1 MKNEWKNIDETTR
14 NRLEEAL
21 DQREMNSKPYSQE
34 WFEDGQIDEVAF
46 CENFL
51 QRMPLKCINGIF
63 FSYDGMLPDSEVA
76 VSYTHLT
83 LPTT

>member
-1 MKNEWKNIDETTR
+1 MRNEWKNIDETTR

-21 DQREMNSKPYSQE
+21 DQREMNFKGYSQE

-51 QRMPLKCINGIF
+51 QRMSIEMYQRYL
-63 FSYDGMLPDSEVA
+63 FSAMTECCRTA
-76 VSYTHLT
+76 R
-83 LPTT
+83 

>member
-34 WFEDGQIDEVAF
+34 WFEVKCYTNVVTGVA
-46 CENFL
+46 N
-51 QRMPLKCINGIF
+51 KI
-63 FSYDGMLPDSEVA
+63 
-76 VSYTHLT
+76 
-83 LPTT
+83 

>member
-1 MKNEWKNIDETTR
+1 MRNEWKNIDETTR

-21 DQREMNSKPYSQE
+21 DQREMNFKGYSQE

-51 QRMPLKCINGIF
+51 QRMPLNVSTVS
-63 FSYDGMLPDSEVA
+63 FSAMTECCRTA
-76 VSYTHLT
+76 R
-83 LPTT
+83 